1 MKLYTAVAIGL
12 VAGLLLGLVASI
24 TGWPWLMAS
33 TTGIEP
39 IGQAFVDL
47 LKMVVI
53 PLVVVVIFVG
63 VGTLGDLRRLGQLGG
78 LTLLF
83 FAATSAIGVL
93 MGMGVMQVFL
103 PLASEAAAEAVAGA
117 ATQAPLLPGPIEFL
131 LSLIP
136 SNPFAAAAE
145 GALLPLIVFTIL
157 FAGATG
163 ALPEGQ
169 RETLLSLAGAVSE
182 ALIKMVH
189 WILWLAPIG
198 VFALAAPVTA
208 RAGWAM
214 LQSLGAFILAVL
226 AGLVVFVAIVYL
238 PAVRFLGGMPG
249 GEFLKRCLNPIL
261 IAAGTSSTAATLP
274 AMLEAADEE
283 LHLARP
289 VWSFVIPLGAGLARM
304 GTALFQGAAIVFLAW
319 LFGVPLAAAGIGGA
333 VLATFIVSFTV
344 PGIPAGGVVS
354 LAPALGAVGVPLDGL
369 AVLLG
374 VDRIPD
380 MARTATNV
388 TGILAAATVVD
399 NKVKIPEG
407 EGDAAPQP
415 ADVGSPGS

>member
-1 MKLYTAVAIGL
+1 MKLYIAVALGLIG
-12 VAGLLLGLVASI
+12 GLLLGLIAAV
-24 TGWPWLMAS
+24 TGSPVLMAIAE
-33 TTGIEP
+33 GIEP
-39 IGQAFVDL
+39 IGTAFVDL

-53 PLVVVVIFVG
+53 PLVIAIIFVG
-63 VGTLGDLRRLGQLGG
+63 VGALGDLRRLGRLGAW
-78 LTLLF
+78 TLLF

-93 MGMGVMQVFL
+93 LGMGIMQLFL
-103 PLASEAAAEAVAGA
+103 PLASEAAADALTAVAPP
-117 ATQAPLLPGPIEFL
+117 APALPGPIEFL
-131 LSLIP
+131 ISLIP
-136 SNPFAAAAE
+136 RNPFQAAAE

-157 FAGATG
+157 FAASAG
-163 ALPEGQ
+163 ALPAAQ
-169 RETLLSLAGAVSE
+169 RDTLLLLANAVTE
-182 ALIKMVH
+182 ALIKLVH

-226 AGLVVFVAIVYL
+226 AGLTVFVALVYL
-238 PAVRFLGGMPG
+238 PAVRFLGGMG
-249 GEFLKRCLNPIL
+249 GTTFLKRCLNPIL
-261 IAAGTSSTAATLP
+261 IAASTSSTAATVP

-283 LHLARP
+283 LKLSRP
-289 VWSFVIPLGAGLARM
+289 VWSFVIPLGAGLGRM
-304 GTALFQGAAIVFLAW
+304 GTALFQGAGIVFLAW
-319 LFGVPLAAAGIGGA
+319 LFGVPLAASGIGGA

-344 PGIPAGGVVS
+344 AGIPAGGVVS

-388 TGILAAATVVD
+388 TGILAAAVVVD
-399 NKVKIPEG
+399 RKT
-407 EGDAAPQP
+407 P
-415 ADVGSPGS
+415 AESD

>member
-1 MKLYTAVAIGL
+1 MAVA
-12 VAGLLLGLVASI
+12 
-24 TGWPWLMAS
+24 
-33 TTGIEP
+33 TGIEP

-63 VGTLGDLRRLGQLGG
+63 VGTLGDLRRLGQLGRSHPALFRGDQRDRRADGHGGHAG
-78 LTLLF
+78 LP
-83 FAATSAIGVL
+83 AAGQRGGGRGGSGRRDRGAG
-93 MGMGVMQVFL
+93 
-103 PLASEAAAEAVAGA
+103 SAGA
-117 ATQAPLLPGPIEFL
+117 HRVPALAHPEQPVRGGGRGGAT
-131 LSLIP
+131 
-136 SNPFAAAAE
+136 FAAAAE

-157 FAGATG
+157 FAAATG
-163 ALPEGQ
+163 ALPEGE
-169 RETLLSLAGAVSE
+169 RETLLSLAGAVSD
-182 ALIKMVH
+182 ALIKLVH

-226 AGLVVFVAIVYL
+226 VGLVVFVAIVYL
-238 PAVRFLGGMPG
+238 PAVRLMGGMPG
-249 GEFLKRCLNPIL
+249 GVFLKRCLNPIL

-283 LHLARP
+283 LGISRP
-289 VWSFVIPLGAGLARM
+289 VWSFVVPLGAGLARM

-388 TGILAAATVVD
+388 TASGARAT
-399 NKVKIPEG
+399 
-407 EGDAAPQP
+407 
-415 ADVGSPGS
+415 